1 MPSQKLQF
9 MLCNLTVAT
18 WSETV
23 EKSVCVSGRN
33 YVVSLDMCV
42 CVYQFVNYI
51 AHHFVRPP
59 EKKNRLTQIC
69 KETKARRK
77 TSQLLILHL
86 VFRASSRCQLHVALC
101 GFGAR
106 ASTTSQLRCERSVR
120 CWWKRL
126 CAFRVIKTVI
136 LFSTVI
142 TFIQCERTSK

>member
-59 EKKNRLTQIC
+59 EKKTDSHKFAKKRRHEEKHHNYLFFIWFFVHRLDVSC
-69 KETKARRK
+69 M
-77 TSQLLILHL
+77 LHCVGSAL
-86 VFRASSRCQLHVALC
+86 EHPQPASCVVKDQYGAGGKGYAL
-101 GFGAR
+101 F
-106 ASTTSQLRCERSVR
+106 V
-120 CWWKRL
+120 
-126 CAFRVIKTVI
+126 
-136 LFSTVI
+136 
-142 TFIQCERTSK
+142 